1 MEVLLVSPVR
11 PINIVI
17 AKMVPYLLLS
27 CINLASILLLARFAL
42 GVPMSGN
49 MTAMVGVSLLYLVL
63 ALAFGLL
70 ISTVTDRQST
80 AIIISGMLLLLPI
93 IMLSGM
99 AFPVENMPDILRAVS
114 CAVPTRWYI
123 AAMRKLMIE
132 GLPFAAVLK
141 EAAILA
147 AAEPL
152 GGFGWVKPGM
162 TVAVKTNLIS
172 RMPPESAAITH
183 PECLAAL
190 TRILVR
196 LGARVVVGDS
206 SGGPFT
212 AAWIHAVYAGT
223 GMEAVRKSGGELNED
238 FESVEAR
245 FPEGKTVKSFPY
257 TAWLKKADAII
268 DFAKLKTHGMAN
280 MTCAVKNFFGSIPG
294 TRKPEQHYLHQS
306 VEEFCSMLC
315 DLALYN
321 APRLTLVDAVDCM
334 EGNGPSHGT
343 PRHMGAILAADTPF
357 NADLV
362 CAHLIGLDTADA
374 PTVAESSSATS
385 WSTCLW
391 T

>member
-1 MEVLLVSPVR
+1 MSVNVSIVR
-11 PINIVI
+11 CGSYEPGSV
-17 AKMVPYLLLS
+17 
-27 CINLASILLLARFAL
+27 
-42 GVPMSGN
+42 
-49 MTAMVGVSLLYLVL
+49 
-63 ALAFGLL
+63 
-70 ISTVTDRQST
+70 
-80 AIIISGMLLLLPI
+80 
-93 IMLSGM
+93 
-99 AFPVENMPDILRAVS
+99 
-114 CAVPTRWYI
+114 
-123 AAMRKLMIE
+123 
-132 GLPFAAVLK
+132 

-257 TAWLKKADAII
+257 TAWLKRR
-268 DFAKLKTHGMAN
+268 T
-280 MTCAVKNFFGSIPG
+280 
-294 TRKPEQHYLHQS
+294 
-306 VEEFCSMLC
+306 
-315 DLALYN
+315 
-321 APRLTLVDAVDCM
+321 
-334 EGNGPSHGT
+334 PSST
-343 PRHMGAILAADTPF
+343 SRSSRP
-357 NADLV
+357 
-362 CAHLIGLDTADA
+362 TAW
-374 PTVAESSSATS
+374 PT
-385 WSTCLW
+385 
-391 T
+391 

>member
-1 MEVLLVSPVR
+1 MSVNVSIVR
-11 PINIVI
+11 CGSYEPGSV
-17 AKMVPYLLLS
+17 
-27 CINLASILLLARFAL
+27 
-42 GVPMSGN
+42 
-49 MTAMVGVSLLYLVL
+49 
-63 ALAFGLL
+63 
-70 ISTVTDRQST
+70 
-80 AIIISGMLLLLPI
+80 
-93 IMLSGM
+93 
-99 AFPVENMPDILRAVS
+99 
-114 CAVPTRWYI
+114 
-123 AAMRKLMIE
+123 
-132 GLPFAAVLK
+132 

-374 PTVAESSSATS
+374 PTVAESIARGLCPADWRELSLAGDPDEFAIPDFEKPPRNRKINFESQSPWLRAFLRRGFGTGPRIDRAMCVGCGKCAEVCPAGAACVVKGKAKI
-385 WSTCLW
+385 TEKQCIRCFCCQEFCPKGAITVHRPLLARILAR
-391 T
+391 